1 MTARILVA
9 DGVATT
15 RITLKVRLA
24 AACYDV
30 VTAATSQ
37 QVLAHLHQGS
47 PDLILLGGGLPG
59 TCSVELCRQ
68 LSEDP
73 RFAGLPILMLVRPEN
88 RLAALQAGAA
98 AALDAEIGDQMLLA
112 RVRGILRDA
121 DLPASPAAMG
131 LAEAP
136 ARFDAARTPQIVL
149 VAESAGRALCW
160 RQMLI
165 GRVAARF
172 EIRSPEE
179 ALIGVRS
186 GTAADVYVISAD
198 LENRGDGL
206 RLLSELRSRQG
217 SRDSG
222 FVVTIGPDREEVA
235 AIALDLGAGDVLPET
250 MFDMSGIEAAAMAI
264 QLQLSRKSR
273 SDMRREEVKRHLI
286 WAHTD
291 QLTGLYNRRYALPK
305 LSEIAR
311 DAILDGRDFSVVAV
325 DLDHFKTINDHHGHA
340 AGDAVLTAIGQ
351 RLKAALKVEGFAAR
365 MGGEEFLLALP
376 ACNEARAQMIA
387 EQLRL
392 MIQDMPVDLPRLSGG
407 GSTRV
412 TASIGVVAVAAG
424 SEDHWPDDLARRTL
438 ERADRALM
446 AAKATGRNRIVVSR
460 ADIAA

>member
-30 VTAATSQ
+30 VTAASAAQILDLLQ
-37 QVLAHLHQGS
+37 QDL
-47 PDLILLGGGLPG
+47 PDLIVLGGSLPDA
-59 TCSVELCRQ
+59 CAIDICRR
-68 LSEDP
+68 LTSEP
-73 RFAGLPILMLVRPEN
+73 RSAGIPVLMLARTDR

-98 AALDAEIGDQMLLA
+98 AALDPEITDQMLLA

-121 DLPASPAAMG
+121 DLQTTAELG

-136 ARFDAARTPQIVL
+136 AVFDAARVPQIVL
-149 VAESAGRALCW
+149 VADSAGRALRW
-160 RQMLI
+160 RQLLA
-165 GRVAARF
+165 GRLAARYD
-172 EIRSPEE
+172 IRGADE
-179 ALIGVRS
+179 ALVGVRS
-186 GTAADVYVISAD
+186 GAAADVYIISAD
-198 LENRGDGL
+198 LEARGDGL

-217 SRDSG
+217 SRDAG
-222 FVVTIGPDREEVA
+222 FVVTIAPEREEMA

-250 MFDMSGIEAAAMAI
+250 MFDPAGIETAAMAI
-264 QLQLSRKSR
+264 GLQLSRKSR
-273 SDMRREEVKRHLI
+273 CDLRREEVKRHLV

-291 QLTGLYNRRYALPK
+291 PLTGLYNRRYALPK

-311 DAILDGRDFSVVAV
+311 DAIIDGRDFSVIAV
-325 DLDHFKTINDHHGHA
+325 DLDHFKTINDRHGHA
-340 AGDAVLTAIGQ
+340 AGDAVLTDVAQ
-351 RLKAALKVEGFAAR
+351 RLKAALGAEGFAAR
-365 MGGEEFLLALP
+365 IGGEEFLLALP
-376 ACNEARAQMIA
+376 AAGAEKVQRIA
-387 EQLRL
+387 ERVRL
-392 MIQDMPVDLPRLSGG
+392 AIQDLPIELPRLSGG

-424 SEDHWPDDLARRTL
+424 SHDNWPDELARRTL

-446 AAKATGRNRIVVSR
+446 AAKASGRNRIVVSQ